1 MEIKKVGVVGCG
13 LMGGG
18 ITEVCARAGY
28 DVVTLEV
35 KQEFLDKGVGSI
47 RTSLER
53 GVKKG
58 RLTEQEQSAIA
69 ARIKGTLNMEDFRD
83 RDIVIEAAIE
93 NIAEKKKIFAS
104 LDQICPPDAIL
115 ATNTSCLSI
124 LDMAIVTKRPAQVMG
139 LHFFSPVAV
148 MQLVEIVRT
157 LVTSDNVVKAGEAF
171 CKSLGK
177 QPVHCKDTPGFLA
190 NRLGMAYLVYVFR
203 CYEQGLATREDIDK
217 AMRLGFNHPM
227 GPLELADFIGLDTIY
242 YIMVSMY
249 EELNDPL
256 FAPPVILKKMVTAGQ
271 LGRKTGK
278 GFYDYK

>member
-35 KQEFLDKGVGSI
+35 KQEFLDKGIGGI

-58 RLTEQEQSAIA
+58 RLTEQEQDVIA

-83 RDIVIEAAIE
+83 RDLVIEAAIE
-93 NIAEKKKIFAS
+93 NMSEKKKIFAR
-104 LDQICPPDAIL
+104 LDQVCPPNTIL

-139 LHFFSPVAV
+139 LHFFSPVPV
-148 MQLVEIVRT
+148 MQLVEIVKT
-157 LVTSDNVVKAGEAF
+157 LVTSD
-171 CKSLGK
+171 
-177 QPVHCKDTPGFLA
+177 
-190 NRLGMAYLVYVFR
+190 
-203 CYEQGLATREDIDK
+203 
-217 AMRLGFNHPM
+217 
-227 GPLELADFIGLDTIY
+227 
-242 YIMVSMY
+242 
-249 EELNDPL
+249 
-256 FAPPVILKKMVTAGQ
+256 
-271 LGRKTGK
+271 
-278 GFYDYK
+278 

>member
-18 ITEVCARAGY
+18 ITEVCARSGY
-28 DVVTLEV
+28 DVVTLEI
-35 KQEFLDKGVGSI
+35 KQEFLDKGIGGI
-47 RTSLER
+47 MTSLER

-58 RLTEQEQSAIA
+58 RLTEQEKDAIA
-69 ARIKGTLNMEDFRD
+69 GRIKGTLNMEDFHD
-83 RDIVIEAAIE
+83 RDLVIEAAIE
-93 NIAEKKKIFAS
+93 NMAEKKKIFAS
-104 LDQICPPDAIL
+104 LDHICPPNSIL

-124 LDMAIVTKRPAQVMG
+124 LDMAIVTKRPARVMG
-139 LHFFSPVAV
+139 LHFFSPVPV
-148 MQLVEIVRT
+148 MQLVEIVKT
-157 LVTSDNVVKAGEAF
+157 LVTSDEVVKVGEAF

-177 QPVHCKDTPGFLA
+177 QPVLCKDTPGFLA

-227 GPLELADFIGLDTIY
+227 GPLELSDFIGLDTIY

-271 LGRKTGK
+271 LGRKTSK
-278 GFYDYK
+278 GFYEYK